1 MKCWYTLY
9 SKPHAEYQ
17 VARALSRRGI
27 ETYLPEIDAVKERQ
41 GRTQKP
47 FFPCYLFMRADLEQV
62 GLSQIA
68 WTPGLRRIVAFDERP
83 SRLPDRVI
91 EAIRSKLEGINA
103 AGGWE
108 RPPFEPGET
117 VRITDGP
124 FKDLLAIFE
133 GPCSP
138 ARRVQVLL
146 TFLGQASRAH
156 VAVEDLE
163 KAPAGAE
170 PPAPKRPRRTRGK
183 GRRIKSVGQG
193 RASERDAGTGGRPGQ
208 NCKRF

>member
-1 MKCWYTLY
+1 MEHWYTLY
-9 SKPHAEYQ
+9 TKPNAEYQ

-27 ETYLPEIDAVKERQ
+27 EAYVPEIDAVKKRQ
-41 GRTQKP
+41 GRTRKP
-47 FFPCYLFMRADLEQV
+47 FFPCYLFMRIDLERV
-62 GLSQIA
+62 GLSQIE

-83 SRLPDRVI
+83 RPLPDQAV
-91 EAIRSKLEGINA
+91 ELIRRKLEGINA
-103 AGGWE
+103 AGGWAVP
-108 RPPFEPGET
+108 RFKPGET

-146 TFLGQASRAH
+146 SFLGQVSRAR

-163 KAPAGAE
+163 KAPPGAE
-170 PPAPKRPRRTRGK
+170 PPAPKRPRRTRGG
-183 GRRIKSVGQG
+183 GRRVRKSC
-193 RASERDAGTGGRPGQ
+193 AGTRWSPETGTLPDGLTA
-208 NCKRF
+208 